1 MSDELAQ
8 DDDMDAEDYEISQ
21 FGAHHEREPDEEDA
35 VVKPDASGAAASG
48 RQAGAT
54 PHRAGAGVSE
64 GETMF
69 ALENSDDEEEDATPR
84 TARRPGMGESE
95 REGLMN
101 LDDESRETLVPSRQ
115 DKRID

>member
-1 MSDELAQ
+1 
-8 DDDMDAEDYEISQ
+8 MDAEDYEISQ

-35 VVKPDASGAAASG
+35 VKPTATAVGGAAAMG
-48 RQAGAT
+48 RQSGSA
-54 PHRAGAGVSE
+54 PHRGGVSE

-69 ALENSDDEEEDATPR
+69 ALENSDEEEEDATPR
-84 TARRPGMGESE
+84 TARRPGQGESE

-115 DKRID
+115 DKRMD